1 MLEGF
6 VYVVVLWIGSN
17 YNIIV
22 HPEMFRSYED
32 CRTFSQ
38 FNADLLNRTK
48 PTDSAMFVSRCVSLK
63 KLET

>member
-1 MLEGF
+1 MGGF
-6 VYVVVLWIGSN
+6 VYVVVLWIGTS

-38 FNADLLNRTK
+38 INADILRRTQ
-48 PTDSAMFVSRCVSLK
+48 PTDDATFMSRCVSLK

>member
-1 MLEGF
+1 MEVF

-38 FNADLLNRTK
+38 INADLLNRTK
-48 PTDSAMFVSRCVSLK
+48 PTDNATFMSRCVSLQ